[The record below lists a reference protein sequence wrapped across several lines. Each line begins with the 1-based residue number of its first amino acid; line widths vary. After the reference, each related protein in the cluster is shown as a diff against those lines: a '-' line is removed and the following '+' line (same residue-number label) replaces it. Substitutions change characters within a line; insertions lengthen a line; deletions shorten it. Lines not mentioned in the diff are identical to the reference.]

1 MRLSQICALSEFQC
15 WVGMEERPNSESQ
28 GRWNAGSAPPPPR
41 PPPPPGTGLGIC
53 VQPLQGR
60 ERSGGRRPTGTKT
73 HDSLDTCGTDA
84 CRRAVPGQRG
94 TEETDVNT

>member
-1 MRLSQICALSEFQC
+1 ML
-15 WVGMEERPNSESQ
+15 GGHGGRPNSESQ
-28 GRWNAGSAPPPPR
+28 GRWNAGPAP
-41 PPPPPGTGLGIC
+41 PPPPPGTGLGTC

-60 ERSGGRRPTGTKT
+60 ERSGRRRPMGAKT
-73 HDSLDTCGTDA
+73 HDPLDTCGTDA